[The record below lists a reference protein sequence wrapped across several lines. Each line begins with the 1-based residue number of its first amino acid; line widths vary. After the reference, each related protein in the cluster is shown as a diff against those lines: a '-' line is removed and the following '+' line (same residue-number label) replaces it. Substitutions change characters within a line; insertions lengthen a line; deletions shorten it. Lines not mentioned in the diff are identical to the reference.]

1 MQLFGQY
8 LETDQT
14 LTNGEIAPIQLTV
27 DGKLKTDSAGGG
39 GGGDA
44 SAANQV
50 TGNASLASIDG
61 KFTTLNAKDFA
72 TETTLSSLNGKVTAC
87 NTGAVTISSSVLPT
101 GAATESTLSFISS
114 QLGSIDTNT
123 GLPLGQKTLFKN
135 FGANATLNVKSA
147 SGSVYSCSCMNLNAS
162 ARYFQLWNSSTTAGS
177 GTLLFT
183 FLVPANSQIVIG
195 NDYFHING
203 ILFDTGIAFGF
214 STTATTYTAGTAA
227 DQISTVIYF

>member
-1 MQLFGQY
+1 MALMEAQYIAEPSLTLGQSI
-8 LETDQT
+8 T
-14 LTNGEIAPIQLTV
+14 LRVNDKGELITA
-27 DGKLKTDSAGGG
+27 SSGG

-44 SAANQV
+44 TAANQV
-50 TGNASLASIDG
+50 TGNAFLASIDG
-61 KFTTLNAKDFA
+61 KI
-72 TETTLSSLNGKVTAC
+72 TAV
-87 NTGAVTISSSVLPT
+87 NTGAVVISSSALPT

-123 GLPLGQKTLFKN
+123 GLVLGQKTLFKN
-135 FGANATLNVKSA
+135 FGANATLNIKSA

-177 GTLLFT
+177 GTLLCT

-203 ILFDTGIAFGF
+203 ITFDTGIAFGF

-227 DQISTVIYF
+227 DQISTVIYS